1 MFLIRD
7 IGLAQTDTRR
17 FLMKRGR
24 RGVVAGLTV
33 VFIFFGTAGYSQ
45 QSSPYYQGKTI
56 TVVEGREPGGTGD
69 LRNRTVIT
77 FLRKYIPGQ
86 PTIVSQLMPG
96 GGGRKAANHVYLS
109 ARADGLT
116 IGNAGSGLVAA
127 GALGATGV
135 QFDLNKLSYLGS
147 PNSGGHYVFA
157 TRREAGLDSLE
168 KLRGSSGLRIGAQT
182 VGHTTY
188 ISGRL
193 FALLLDVKAPR
204 FVTGFSGP
212 EVDVALAR
220 GEVDTRS
227 QDVSTILRRTPEWI
241 EKGLVH
247 FHAILEVPKGK
258 QHERFKHL
266 PEIES
271 FARSEKERKLLALF
285 RATRLAGSTFFLPPG
300 VPEERVKIL
309 EQAMRQAFLD
319 PLFEKEY
326 EKLVGEKAT
335 PLMPEELA
343 QAIRDLPRESEVV
356 ELFNKIAG
364 VDPLPGR

>member
-1 MFLIRD
+1 MVFNEARD
-7 IGLAQTDTRR
+7 KRSRR
-17 FLMKRGR
+17 WINLG
-24 RGVVAGLTV
+24 
-33 VFIFFGTAGYSQ
+33 FIFFGTAGYSQ

-86 PTIVSQLMPG
+86 PTIISQLMPG

-147 PNSGGHYVFA
+147 PNSGGHYVFV

-168 KLRGSSGLRIGAQT
+168 KLRGSSGLRMEPKRWDTPRIS
-182 VGHTTY
+182 VGG
-188 ISGRL
+188 S
-193 FALLLDVKAPR
+193 LLLSWMSKR
-204 FVTGFSGP
+204 RRSVTGFSGP

-227 QDVSTILRRTPEWI
+227 QDVSTVLRRTPEWI

-258 QHERFKHL
+258 QHARFKHL